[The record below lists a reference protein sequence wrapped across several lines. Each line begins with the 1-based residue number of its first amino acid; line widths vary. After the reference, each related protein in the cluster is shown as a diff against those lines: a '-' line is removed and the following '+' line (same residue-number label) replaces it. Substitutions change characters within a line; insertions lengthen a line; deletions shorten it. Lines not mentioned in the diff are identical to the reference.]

1 MQSAEGGALA
11 GQIPSAGQ
19 LARAHAHAIP
29 MHPLS
34 IAPSTLSPPQGLD
47 VYGVPTKI
55 AWKPFYGTLPPPA
68 LKGPG
73 SFGALP
79 PLRRNRKA
87 EKVETKQAVK
97 VVKTEEQ
104 ADPEEVA
111 YWFGMIQNKMKD
123 KFAEVRRAFRS
134 LDADAS
140 GQLDMNEFKAMLIMF
155 NLGNVPDI
163 VINAIYKMT
172 DFDGSG
178 TISYAEFARLVTT
191 EDVNNMKNTI
201 SALESDAVA
210 AKVRREMKEGG
221 SANIDKELGINVKL
235 RRTGPGL
242 AKMRRFHAT
251 LREILSAEFGEG
263 EKGMKACYAAMDA
276 DSSGLVRRGEMRT
289 FMRKRARMVPDDVI
303 SGLIDYVDTDG
314 DVKTLSLSEWLKI
327 MSSDFLQ

>member
-1 MQSAEGGALA
+1 MDGLHIQGSPLLMRLGPATSKLTKNETPAMPAE
-11 GQIPSAGQ
+11 
-19 LARAHAHAIP
+19 
-29 MHPLS
+29 
-34 IAPSTLSPPQGLD
+34 
-47 VYGVPTKI
+47 
-55 AWKPFYGTLPPPA
+55 
-68 LKGPG
+68 
-73 SFGALP
+73 
-79 PLRRNRKA
+79 
-87 EKVETKQAVK
+87 
-97 VVKTEEQ
+97 

-155 NLGNVPDI
+155 NLGTVPDI

-242 AKMRRFHAT
+242 AKMRN
-251 LREILSAEFGEG
+251 
-263 EKGMKACYAAMDA
+263 
-276 DSSGLVRRGEMRT
+276 SSELTMNS
-289 FMRKRARMVPDDVI
+289 KRAHLRRN
-303 SGLIDYVDTDG
+303 
-314 DVKTLSLSEWLKI
+314 LSR
-327 MSSDFLQ
+327 

>member
-1 MQSAEGGALA
+1 
-11 GQIPSAGQ
+11 
-19 LARAHAHAIP
+19 
-29 MHPLS
+29 
-34 IAPSTLSPPQGLD
+34 
-47 VYGVPTKI
+47 
-55 AWKPFYGTLPPPA
+55 
-68 LKGPG
+68 
-73 SFGALP
+73 
-79 PLRRNRKA
+79 
-87 EKVETKQAVK
+87 
-97 VVKTEEQ
+97 
-104 ADPEEVA
+104 
-111 YWFGMIQNKMKD
+111 
-123 KFAEVRRAFRS
+123 
-134 LDADAS
+134 
-140 GQLDMNEFKAMLIMF
+140 
-155 NLGNVPDI
+155 
-163 VINAIYKMT
+163 
-172 DFDGSG
+172 
-178 TISYAEFARLVTT
+178 
-191 EDVNNMKNTI
+191 MKNTI